1 LLKAVDGYDPSFGRR
16 FSTYATWWIKQTI
29 RRALTNTSKVIRLPA
44 HMVEKILKLK
54 KVSEKLSNELKR
66 EPSLKEIANE
76 MDITAH
82 KVKSIKRAI
91 KPTHLLDEDITG
103 SDIVWALSNMLTERR
118 YEPPVEHMIDTY
130 EKEKLRELLNIIN
143 KREADIL
150 RMRYGLD
157 NGKPMKLKD
166 IGEKFNISKERVRQI
181 EKAALHKL
189 NCIFSKEG

>member
-1 LLKAVDGYDPSFGRR
+1 
-16 FSTYATWWIKQTI
+16 
-29 RRALTNTSKVIRLPA
+29 
-44 HMVEKILKLK
+44 MVEKILKLK

-66 EPSLKEIANE
+66 EPSLKEIAKE

-91 KPTHLLDEDITG
+91 KPTHLLDENTTS
-103 SDIVWALSNMLTERR
+103 SDIVWALSNMLTERM
-118 YEPPVEHMIDTY
+118 EKPPVEHMIATY
-130 EKEKLRELLNIIN
+130 EKEKLRDLLNIIN

-157 NGKPMKLKD
+157 DGKPMKLKD
-166 IGEKFNISKERVRQI
+166 IGEIYSISKERVRQI

-189 NCIFSKEG
+189 NCIFSKEE

>member
-1 LLKAVDGYDPSFGRR
+1 
-16 FSTYATWWIKQTI
+16 
-29 RRALTNTSKVIRLPA
+29 
-44 HMVEKILKLK
+44 MVEKILKLK
-54 KVSEKLSNELKR
+54 KVSEKLSKELKR

-76 MDITAH
+76 MDITAQ
-82 KVKSIKRAI
+82 KVSLIKRAI

-103 SDIVWALSNMLTERR
+103 SDIVWALSNTLAERR
-118 YEPPVEHMIDTY
+118 DEPPFEHMIDIY
-130 EKEKLRELLNIIN
+130 EKEKLREVLNIIN

-166 IGEKFNISKERVRQI
+166 IGMKFNISKERVRQI
-181 EKAALHKL
+181 EKAALQKL